1 MKIKPGVTVSI
12 IVNIDYQKEIVE
24 IKNSIVHDVK
34 GKRIVVAQTDP
45 HISKTKINKEV
56 YVTYLEKSEGK
67 SVRYGFPAKII
78 ELIKDFEVA
87 SQKKTQAIV
96 LLQEGLRESYNLRM
110 FYRHEPP
117 SNSGIDIFVNGNKVS
132 ILDISIDGASFSHN
146 NVCPLNT
153 NKEVNVILVIGEKA
167 SQIEAK
173 VVRVW
178 QPENEKVK
186 KDLEFVSIRFID
198 INGQTKKEL
207 GKKIWDNERDRHHKV
222 SDQQKT

>member
-12 IVNIDYQKEIVE
+12 IVSIDYQKEIVE

-45 HISKTKINKEV
+45 HISKTNINKEV

-78 ELIKDFEVA
+78 ELIKDFEIA

-96 LLQEGLRESYNLRM
+96 LLQGGLREPYNLRM

-132 ILDISIDGASFSHN
+132 ILDVSIDGASFSHN
-146 NVCPLNT
+146 NICSLST
-153 NKEVNVILVIGEKA
+153 NEEVDIILVIGEKA
-167 SQIEAK
+167 SQIGAK
-173 VVRVW
+173 VVRIW
-178 QPENEKVK
+178 KPENEKVK
-186 KDLEFVSIRFID
+186 KDLEFVSIRFIN

-207 GKKIWDNERDRHHKV
+207 GKKIWDNERARHHKKIN
-222 SDQQKT
+222 QNTT

>member
-1 MKIKPGVTVSI
+1 
-12 IVNIDYQKEIVE
+12 
-24 IKNSIVHDVK
+24 VK

-45 HISKTKINKEV
+45 HISKTNINKEV

-87 SQKKTQAIV
+87 SQKKKQAIV
-96 LLQEGLRESYNLRM
+96 LLQEGLREPYNLRM

-132 ILDISIDGASFSHN
+132 ILDISIEGASFSHN
-146 NVCPLNT
+146 NVCSLNT
-153 NKEVNVILVIGEKA
+153 NKEVNIILVIGEKA

-173 VVRVW
+173 VVRIW
-178 QPENEKVK
+178 KPENEKVK

-198 INGQTKKEL
+198 INGQTKIEL
-207 GKKIWDNERDRHHKV
+207 GKKIWDNERTRHHKKIN
-222 SDQQKT
+222 QNTT

>member
-34 GKRIVVAQTDP
+34 GKRIVVAQTNP
-45 HISKTKINKEV
+45 HILKTNINKEV
-56 YVTYLEKSEGK
+56 YVTYLEKSKEK

-96 LLQEGLRESYNLRM
+96 LLQGGLREPYNLRM

-153 NKEVNVILVIGEKA
+153 NKEVQVILVIGEKA

-222 SDQQKT
+222 SDQ